1 MRRVPFDMVV
11 RVRVDVPLGDFV
23 SRKKDKEHVSYVVD
37 FWHVYPDKNQR
48 TDVNPSQTD
57 HDS

>member
-37 FWHVYPDKNQR
+37 FWHVYPDKNR
-48 TDVNPSQTD
+48 TAIPTTSKSNGP
-57 HDS
+57 